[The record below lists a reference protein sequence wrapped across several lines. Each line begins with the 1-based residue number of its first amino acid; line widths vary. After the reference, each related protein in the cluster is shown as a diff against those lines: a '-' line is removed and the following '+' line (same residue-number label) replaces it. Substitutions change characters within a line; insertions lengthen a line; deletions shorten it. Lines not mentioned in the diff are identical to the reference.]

1 MITVPLTIEE
11 AAVALRAGDV
21 SSIELTEAALARV
34 TALNDQ
40 VGAFLAVNESA
51 RAQAEAADAA
61 FAAGTDRGPLQ
72 GIPFGLK
79 DLLATR
85 DQPTTANSLVL
96 DPGWGDGYDSVVS
109 ERLRES
115 GAVIMGKL
123 VLSEFAI
130 GGPDEE
136 KPFPIPHNPWNL
148 ERSAAGSSSGT
159 GVAVSTGMVLG
170 GIGTDTG
177 GSVRGPASFNGH
189 SGLKVTFGRVPKWG
203 CVPLGY
209 TLDTIGPMARSA
221 WDCAAILNVIAGYD
235 ARDFTASTESVDDYL
250 NGIDAGVVGLRVG
263 VPTEYFF
270 NHPEL
275 QDDQK
280 AATEAVIAKLAD
292 LGAEIREVNLPH
304 SDLAKEA
311 NTVTM
316 LGEALAYHRP
326 AMGSRRWSD
335 YSSSTRMT
343 IGQATLFSASDY
355 VQAQRFRSWY
365 ALEASKLMAEVDVL
379 VTPTGP
385 ETAPL
390 VSENSDLV
398 RRIRQPSYMAPF
410 NLLGYPALA
419 IPAGFSDGGMP
430 FSAQIVGPPFGEAL
444 VLQAGH
450 AYQQETD
457 WHLEVPP
464 IVEQSGVD

>member
-1 MITVPLTIEE
+1 MTLPLTIEE
-11 AAVALRAGDV
+11 AAAALRAGDV

-34 TALNDQ
+34 TALDGQ

-51 RAQAEAADAA
+51 RAQAATADAA
-61 FAAGTDRGPLQ
+61 FTAGTDRGPLQ

-85 DQPTTANSLVL
+85 DQPTTASSLVL
-96 DPGWGDGYDSVVS
+96 DPAWGDGYDSVVS
-109 ERLRES
+109 ERVRES

-130 GGPDEE
+130 GGPDAE

-148 ERSAAGSSSGT
+148 ERSPAGSSSGT
-159 GVAVSTGMVLG
+159 GIAVSTGMVLG

-203 CVPLGY
+203 CVPVGY

-235 ARDFTASTESVDDYL
+235 ARDFTASTESADDYL
-250 NGIDAGVVGLRVG
+250 KGIDAGVGGLRVG

-270 NHPEL
+270 NRPEL
-275 QDDQK
+275 QDGQK
-280 AATEAVIAKLAD
+280 AAAEAVIAKLAD
-292 LGAEIREVNLPH
+292 LGADVREVNLPH
-304 SDLAKEA
+304 SDLAKDA
-311 NTVTM
+311 HTVTM

-326 AMGSRRWSD
+326 DMGSGRWSE
-335 YSSSTRMT
+335 YGSSTRMT
-343 IGQATLFSASDY
+343 IGQAALFSASDY

-365 ALEASKLMAEVDVL
+365 AREASKLMAEVDVL

-390 VSENSDLV
+390 ASENADLV
-398 RRIRQPSYMAPF
+398 RRIMQPSYMAPF

-419 IPAGFSDGGMP
+419 IPAGFSDGGLP
-430 FSAQIVGPPFGEAL
+430 FSAQIVGPPFAEAL
-444 VLQAGH
+444 VLRAGH

>member
-1 MITVPLTIEE
+1 MTLPLTIEE
-11 AAVALRAGDV
+11 AAAALRAGDV
-21 SSIELTEAALARV
+21 SSVELTEAALARV
-34 TALNDQ
+34 TALDGQ
-40 VGAFLAVNESA
+40 VGAFLAVNENA
-51 RAQAEAADAA
+51 RTQAAAADAD

-72 GIPFGLK
+72 GIPFGIK

-85 DQPTTANSLVL
+85 DQPTTANSLIL
-96 DPGWGDGYDSVVS
+96 DPAWGDGYDSVVS
-109 ERLRES
+109 ERVRGS

-130 GGPDEE
+130 GAPDPE
-136 KPFPIPHNPWNL
+136 KPFPIPHNPWDL
-148 ERSAAGSSSGT
+148 ERSPAGSSSGT
-159 GVAVSTGMVLG
+159 GIAVSTGMVLG

-203 CVPLGY
+203 CAPLGY
-209 TLDTIGPMARSA
+209 TLDSIGPMARSA

-235 ARDFTASTESVDDYL
+235 ARDFTASTEPVDDYL
-250 NGIDAGVVGLRVG
+250 EGINSGVSGLRVG

-275 QDDQK
+275 QDGQRS
-280 AATEAVIAKLAD
+280 AVEEMIASLAE
-292 LGAEIREVNLPH
+292 LGADVREVNLPH

-311 NTVTM
+311 NSITM
-316 LGEALAYHRP
+316 MGEALAYHRP
-326 AMGSRRWSD
+326 DMGSERWGE
-335 YSSSTRMT
+335 YGSSTRMT
-343 IGQATLFSASDY
+343 IGRAALFSASDY

-365 ALEASKLMAEVDVL
+365 AREASKLMAEVDVL

-390 VSENSDLV
+390 ASEMTDPL
-398 RRIRQPSYMAPF
+398 RRIKQPSYTAPF

-419 IPAGFSDGGMP
+419 IPAGFSDEGLP
-430 FSAQIVGPPFGEAL
+430 FSAQIVGAPFAEAL
-444 VLQAGH
+444 LLRTGH
-450 AYQQETD
+450 AYQQETG
-457 WHLEVPP
+457 WHLRVPP
-464 IVEQSGVD
+464 IVEQSAVG